1 MIIFKCILYL
11 FLSGKNYNKVKN
23 EIQCDTR
30 CITLDV
36 RHLNLE
42 KQMNVEK
49 QNVYDVTLK
58 FMTKT

>member
-11 FLSGKNYNKVKN
+11 FLSSKNYDKFKN
-23 EIQCDTR
+23 VIQCDTGY
-30 CITLDV
+30 ITLDV
-36 RHLNLE
+36 SHLNLE
-42 KQMNVEK
+42 KQMNVAK

>member
-23 EIQCDTR
+23 EIQCDTGY
-30 CITLDV
+30 ITLDV

-49 QNVYDVTLK
+49 QNVL
-58 FMTKT
+58 